1 VTIGARVNS
10 RGPVRAHLDEARR
23 MMAACASNTNAN
35 DPGSI
40 ADAVEA
46 AGARV
51 SDHLEP
57 LIGHRAVEALLARAV
72 YMSKPRFDVLNRVS
86 TAEVNMG
93 NVARDVAFRLRS
105 AGAADAREIAIGVFG
120 NFVWLLT
127 RFIGE
132 DLGLRLLREACPDLN
147 EDLQ

>member
-1 VTIGARVNS
+1 VTISARDGS

-23 MMAACASNTNAN
+23 LLGVCARNTNTN

-46 AGARV
+46 VGSRI

-57 LIGHRAVEALLARAV
+57 LIGRRAAEALLARAV
-72 YMSKPRFDVLNRVS
+72 YLSKPRFDVLNHVS
-86 TAEVNMG
+86 TAEVNTA
-93 NVARDVAFRLRS
+93 NVT
-105 AGAADAREIAIGVFG
+105 REIALRLRTARLADAPEVAISVFG

-132 DLGLRLLREACPDLN
+132 DLGLRLLREACPDLDK
-147 EDLQ
+147 DLQ

>member
-1 VTIGARVNS
+1 MTTGARAS
-10 RGPVRAHLDEARR
+10 FRGPVRAHLDEAQRLI
-23 MMAACASNTNAN
+23 AACGRNTNAN

-46 AGARV
+46 VGARV

-72 YMSKPRFDVLNRVS
+72 YMSKPGFDVLNRVS
-86 TAEVNMG
+86 TAEVNIA
-93 NVARDVAFRLRS
+93 NVARDVALRLRS
-105 AGAADAREIAIGVFG
+105 AKTANAREVAISVFG

-132 DLGLRLLREACPDLN
+132 DLGLRLLRE
-147 EDLQ
+147 